1 MLFAKREKFS
11 TQGKEMANR
20 SDIKAHMRM
29 EERYETLSLIF
40 EDENKLTEEVMT
52 AIEKIKEVT
61 GMKPFIFEKISKDRD
76 DLHGIYIE
84 FHDDIHR
91 VGGGFFTKLLQELK
105 IDKCERDI

>member
-1 MLFAKREKFS
+1 
-11 TQGKEMANR
+11 MAGCE
-20 SDIKAHMRM
+20 DIKAHMRM

-40 EDENKLTEEVMT
+40 EDRDELTNEVMT
-52 AIEKIKEVT
+52 AIDKVKEET
-61 GMKPFIFEKISKDRD
+61 GMTPFIFEKISKDRA

-91 VGGGFFTKLLQELK
+91 VGGGFFTKLLEELK